1 MLVPISSLNGVIT
14 GQALFN
20 LTANRLALSVGRNHR
35 QTDLMG
41 AWRSGGR
48 ERGGFLSSYEQCIL

>member
-20 LTANRLALSVGRNHR
+20 ITANRLALSVGRNHR
-35 QTDLMG
+35 QTELMG
-41 AWRSGGR
+41 APRSGGR
-48 ERGGFLSSYEQCIL
+48 ERGGFLASHEQCIL

>member
-20 LTANRLALSVGRNHR
+20 LTADRLALSVGRNHR
-35 QTDLMG
+35 QTDLTG
-41 AWRSGGR
+41 ARRSGGR
-48 ERGGFLSSYEQCIL
+48 ESGGFLSSYEQCIL

>member
-20 LTANRLALSVGRNHR
+20 ITANRLALSVGRNHR

-41 AWRSGGR
+41 AQRSGGR
-48 ERGGFLSSYEQCIL
+48 EHGGFLASYEQCIL